1 MTTNVFS
8 KGDVLE
14 IVATKFILPTFDV
27 YSDISLIETILSTEQ
42 ELEPKRQRL
51 LHHTVFIMI
60 GFLVLSFLMMI
71 PHYLRAEKSWKQRLA
86 TILLLFLQIWPQYR
100 AARLLWFAFVRID
113 IEKCLREKLILERD
127 LSHVGKYNVHMYI
140 HQEYVF
146 LTLH

>member
-14 IVATKFILPTFDV
+14 LLMTKFILPTVDV
-27 YSDISLIETILSTEQ
+27 CTDILTIEEILTLDPLRVHNYQ
-42 ELEPKRQRL
+42 NLMQ
-51 LHHTVFIMI
+51 VGYVMI

-100 AARLLWFAFVRID
+100 AARLLWFAYIQVDID
-113 IEKCLREKLILERD
+113 KCLREKLVLDRD
-127 LSHVGKYNVHMYI
+127 LSHVGK
-140 HQEYVF
+140 
-146 LTLH
+146 

>member
-14 IVATKFILPTFDV
+14 LLMTKFILPTVDVCTDILTIEEILTFDPSRV
-27 YSDISLIETILSTEQ
+27 DGYQNLIQ
-42 ELEPKRQRL
+42 
-51 LHHTVFIMI
+51 VGYVMI

-100 AARLLWFAFVRID
+100 AARLLWFAFIQVD
-113 IEKCLREKLILERD
+113 IVKCLREKLVLDRD
-127 LSHVGKYNVHMYI
+127 LSHVGK
-140 HQEYVF
+140 
-146 LTLH
+146 

>member
-14 IVATKFILPTFDV
+14 LLMTKFVLPTVDV
-27 YSDISLIETILSTEQ
+27 CTDILTIEEILSI
-42 ELEPKRQRL
+42 EPKFASQHM
-51 LHHTVFIMI
+51 LHQVAYVMI

-100 AARLLWFAFVRID
+100 AARLLWFAFIQVDID
-113 IEKCLREKLILERD
+113 KCLREKLVLDRD
-127 LSHVGKYNVHMYI
+127 LSHVGK
-140 HQEYVF
+140 
-146 LTLH
+146 

>member
-14 IVATKFILPTFDV
+14 LLMTKFILPTVDV
-27 YSDISLIETILSTEQ
+27 CTDILTIEEILSI
-42 ELEPKRQRL
+42 EPKYAYQHM
-51 LHHTVFIMI
+51 LHQVAYVII

-100 AARLLWFAFVRID
+100 AARLLWFAFIQVDID
-113 IEKCLREKLILERD
+113 KCLREKLVLDRD
-127 LSHVGKYNVHMYI
+127 LSHVGK
-140 HQEYVF
+140 
-146 LTLH
+146 

>member
-14 IVATKFILPTFDV
+14 LLMTKFILPTVDVCTDILTIEEILTFDPSRV
-27 YSDISLIETILSTEQ
+27 DGYQNLIQ
-42 ELEPKRQRL
+42 
-51 LHHTVFIMI
+51 VGYVMI

-100 AARLLWFAFVRID
+100 AARLLWFAFIQVDID
-113 IEKCLREKLILERD
+113 KCLREKLVLDRD
-127 LSHVGKYNVHMYI
+127 LSHVGK
-140 HQEYVF
+140 
-146 LTLH
+146 

>member
-14 IVATKFILPTFDV
+14 LLMTKFILPTVDV
-27 YSDISLIETILSTEQ
+27 CTDILTIEEILTLDPHFYNYQNLIQ
-42 ELEPKRQRL
+42 
-51 LHHTVFIMI
+51 VGYVMI

-100 AARLLWFAFVRID
+100 AARLLWFAFIQVDID
-113 IEKCLREKLILERD
+113 KCLREKLVLDRD
-127 LSHVGKYNVHMYI
+127 LSHVGK
-140 HQEYVF
+140 
-146 LTLH
+146 